1 MLGLRRFF
9 EVMKCLD
16 DFLTGAGEGR
26 LGGGARVIE
35 YVAEVLM
42 GTTLAL
48 YISAPIIYLIIAVYL
63 KVPIGVAS
71 RESLLFA
78 LLFLTVFFA
87 SFDLLAI
94 EGFASLVLG
103 LRRLAGAL
111 PALINGSKTPK
122 GVPKCMNDYFRG
134 DAGEVPSRVY
144 RYLLLPLYLYLFAI
158 PLTIFIPFMIL
169 TLVNY
174 LSVSSPSSLLEI
186 LIPSSPLEKAFEDAT
201 KVVVETVVRTV
212 LGVLGI
218 VIT

>member
-63 KVPIGVAS
+63 KVLIGVAS

-134 DAGEVPSRVY
+134 DAGEVLSRVY

-169 TLVNY
+169 
-174 LSVSSPSSLLEI
+174 I
-186 LIPSSPLEKAFEDAT
+186 L
-201 KVVVETVVRTV
+201 
-212 LGVLGI
+212 G
-218 VIT
+218 

>member
-1 MLGLRRFF
+1 
-9 EVMKCLD
+9 
-16 DFLTGAGEGR
+16 

-94 EGFASLVLG
+94 EGFVSLVLG

-111 PALINGSKTPK
+111 PALINGSETPK

-134 DAGEVPSRVY
+134 DAGEVLSRVH

-169 TLVNY
+169 
-174 LSVSSPSSLLEI
+174 I
-186 LIPSSPLEKAFEDAT
+186 L
-201 KVVVETVVRTV
+201 
-212 LGVLGI
+212 G
-218 VIT
+218 